1 MTVPHTLL
9 LLALCLQFYN
19 VGTIWFCQRMA
30 YPLFAK
36 VGAADYVAFH
46 KFYGSRIPLPVILP
60 GFLCMVTPLAVL
72 IWLPPYVPVW
82 VAWANVVCAAITFYE
97 IGRAHV

>member
-1 MTVPHTLL
+1 MTVSHTLL
-9 LLALCLQFYN
+9 LFALCLQFYD

-72 IWLPPYVPVW
+72 IWLPP
-82 VAWANVVCAAITFYE
+82 
-97 IGRAHV
+97 